1 MRSAVWAL
9 RWREDSAKGGGLLGP
24 PSSHDTEA
32 EEACFM
38 GTAPRLNST
47 ILLAG
52 AFLPL
57 LLHQSRQ
64 CNQRRLTDTMCLR
77 SNAFPPAPA
86 TLRPCSERQPIVLP
100 LASDG

>member
-1 MRSAVWAL
+1 MRSAVSAL

-32 EEACFM
+32 EEGCFM

-47 ILLAG
+47 ILRAG

-57 LLHQSRQ
+57 LLNHSDNTVNMGQQ
-64 CNQRRLTDTMCLR
+64 
-77 SNAFPPAPA
+77 FP
-86 TLRPCSERQPIVLP
+86 
-100 LASDG
+100 SD